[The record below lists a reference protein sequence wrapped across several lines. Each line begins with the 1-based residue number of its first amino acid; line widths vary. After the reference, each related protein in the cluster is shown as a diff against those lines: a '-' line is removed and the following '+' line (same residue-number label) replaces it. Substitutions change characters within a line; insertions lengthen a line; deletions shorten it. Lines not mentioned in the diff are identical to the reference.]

1 MHGHAVQLVGQGHAW
16 LDLLGQARRRLSQI
30 CGGASP
36 GQEQLHQLVPLVLV
50 FRYRGRE
57 QIVGRRTPW
66 GNDALLVSHKV
77 RYGVFAVME

>member
-1 MHGHAVQLVGQGHAW
+1 
-16 LDLLGQARRRLSQI
+16 
-30 CGGASP
+30 
-36 GQEQLHQLVPLVLV
+36 LVLV